1 MFFWTGSKTPSDEK
15 FNKLKTMYSKLREEH
30 IQLLRG
36 VSATWEGQAKAPG
49 FWELVRFNAMFSD
62 EHWLNEELRY
72 DSVEQFLFQFSCL
85 SVAGETCHSLLTLS
99 LQVQKEHSPNL
110 LTLSLPKVIN
120 VKFPLQPHQKY
131 YTPDTVWKTWLLIDY
146 SDE

>member
-1 MFFWTGSKTPSDEK
+1 
-15 FNKLKTMYSKLREEH
+15 MYSKLREEH

-85 SVAGETCHSLLTLS
+85 SVAGETS
-99 LQVQKEHSPNL
+99 V
-110 LTLSLPKVIN
+110 LTLSLPRVIN

-131 YTPDTVWKTWLLIDY
+131 YTPDTVRKTWLLIDY